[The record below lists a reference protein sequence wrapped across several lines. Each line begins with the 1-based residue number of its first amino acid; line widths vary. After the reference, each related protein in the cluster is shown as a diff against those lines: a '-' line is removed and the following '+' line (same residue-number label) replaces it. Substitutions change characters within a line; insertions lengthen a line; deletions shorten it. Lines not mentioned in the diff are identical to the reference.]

1 MRKLVL
7 VLLITLSSC
16 STSQDEEICN
26 CRENTYQR
34 FWDRDTLINQRD
46 ISGCYTLE
54 EAKVKQWTTSENYT
68 IIQCDDYL

>member
-34 FWDRDTLINQRD
+34 SWDRDTLINQRD